1 VAEEVDVDIQSG
13 LVLEFWGLVRTL
25 AVHTA
30 EHMDYVEPGELS
42 KRDVLVFPRK
52 DLDLVQGGRMELIVD
67 APVEVEKAALIVEEL
82 VKNIENVL
90 AGEMI
95 EVFVALAA
103 AVDIAVTEGPQKLGR
118 YIDLVSVHLMLR
130 V

>member
-1 VAEEVDVDIQSG
+1 MDVDIQSG

-52 DLDLVQGGRMELIVD
+52 ELDLVQGGRMELIVD
-67 APVEVEKAALIVEEL
+67 ASVEVEKAALIVEEL

-90 AGEMI
+90 AGETI
-95 EVFVALAA
+95 EVFVALAAA

>member
-1 VAEEVDVDIQSG
+1 MAEEVDVDIQSG

-95 EVFVALAA
+95 EGFVALAA

>member
-1 VAEEVDVDIQSG
+1 MDVDIHSG
-13 LVLEFWGLVRTL
+13 LVLVELWDLAHILVVR
-25 AVHTA
+25 TA

-52 DLDLVQGGRMELIVD
+52 ELDLVQGGRMELIVD
-67 APVEVEKAALIVEEL
+67 ASVEVEKAALIVEEL

-90 AGEMI
+90 AGETI
-95 EVFVALAA
+95 EVFVALAAA

-118 YIDLVSVHLMLR
+118 YIDLV
-130 V
+130 

>member
-1 VAEEVDVDIQSG
+1 MDVDIQSG

>member
-1 VAEEVDVDIQSG
+1 MDVDIQSG

-118 YIDLVSVHLMLR
+118 DIDLVSVHLMLR

>member
-1 VAEEVDVDIQSG
+1 MAEEGDVDIQSG

>member
-1 VAEEVDVDIQSG
+1 MAEEVDVDIQSG